1 MRLFLLLPIALA
13 SCAAVQDSP
22 APLAPA
28 APEDPAS
35 PLDSA
40 AQLPKGALSDGP
52 AREDRRDDVHF
63 LQGFGGVSDLGDVG
77 GRAPI
82 PGGEVLGGDI
92 DEAPYLGG
100 ALQWGL
106 AHYGD
111 TALGLE
117 GGASLTLGTFGVD
130 VVQGAGTQAADADLV
145 GGALFLGA
153 FASHERGRW
162 RVYGGLGPLV
172 QLVRFDVD
180 YDDGAGGGRYAD
192 AAIGLGYYVR
202 AGVERRLTEGLLLG
216 LGARWFDADLDFS
229 DEFDGVDFSGTQL
242 FLTLSQSF

>member
-28 APEDPAS
+28 APEDASPVDPAS
-35 PLDSA
+35 PLESA

-52 AREDRRDDVHF
+52 AGEDRRDDVHF

-82 PGGEVLGGDI
+82 PAGEVLGGDI

-111 TALGLE
+111 TALG
-117 GGASLTLGTFGVD
+117 
-130 VVQGAGTQAADADLV
+130 
-145 GGALFLGA
+145 
-153 FASHERGRW
+153 
-162 RVYGGLGPLV
+162 
-172 QLVRFDVD
+172 
-180 YDDGAGGGRYAD
+180 
-192 AAIGLGYYVR
+192 I
-202 AGVERRLTEGLLLG
+202 
-216 LGARWFDADLDFS
+216 
-229 DEFDGVDFSGTQL
+229 
-242 FLTLSQSF
+242 